1 MPSFYFEQVLQ
12 TALNGI
18 DQNVTGP
25 VLRLAGAILILSLLY
40 AVYEAYSNGGDV
52 RALGVAGVKYL
63 VLGLVFLNY
72 QQAFRSVNGM
82 FNGVADFIYNTN
94 GIGDV
99 VQNWLNSVS
108 AYVGQEGLSSFWTL
122 VTGAISGLL
131 DMLLILAGLIILPVS
146 YALFTLAYAMYGS
159 ILYIIGPFVLALWPS
174 RAMGQLSRTYFV
186 NLMIFQSWGLLY
198 AILQVLMTALQM
210 NSVNA
215 VLGGNGVLNAFVG
228 SSQMVLLGAVSVLFS
243 IAIALIPFM
252 ASRLVRG
259 EIGNTVFAL
268 AAVANRAARSILSS
282 SSASQIAAA
291 GPPPGMSD
299 RDAGG
304 GGQGVAGGSRGG
316 GAGGAG
322 GGLLA
327 ESKPPT
333 PPSSSVTAGSTA
345 PAGEVG
351 GSRGRLCRL
360 MVARGDNER
369 PMGQTV
375 EMA

>member
-25 VLRLAGAILILSLLY
+25 VLRLAGVILILSLLY

-52 RALGVAGVKYL
+52 RALGVAGIKYL

-82 FNGVADFIYNTN
+82 FNSVADFIYNTN

-108 AYVGQEGLSSFWTL
+108 AYMGQQGLSSFWTL
-122 VTGAISGLL
+122 VTGAIAGLL

-146 YALFTLAYAMYGS
+146 YTLFTLAYAMYGS

-198 AILQVLMTALQM
+198 AILQVLMTALQL

-215 VLGGNGVLNAFVG
+215 VLGANGVLNAFVG

-243 IAIALIPFM
+243 IAIMLIPFI

-259 EIGNTVFAL
+259 EVGSTVFAL
-268 AAVANRAARSILSS
+268 VSATGFYANAAAKTLLDSG
-282 SSASQIAAA
+282 SASHAAT
-291 GPPPGMSD
+291 PPQAMSD
-299 RDAGG
+299 SNSPAG
-304 GGQGVAGGSRGG
+304 GGQGMAGGSRGS
-316 GAGGAG
+316 GAGGAS

-327 ESKPPT
+327 ESRPPT
-333 PPSSSVTAGSTA
+333 PPSSSVTTGSAGSA
-345 PAGEVG
+345 SGVG
-351 GSRGRLCRL
+351 GAGA
-360 MVARGDNER
+360 VFAG
-369 PMGQTV
+369 
-375 EMA
+375 

>member
-25 VLRLAGAILILSLLY
+25 VLRLAGVILILSLLY

-52 RALGVAGVKYL
+52 RALGVAGIKYL

-82 FNGVADFIYNTN
+82 FNSVADFIYNTN

-108 AYVGQEGLSSFWTL
+108 AYMGQQGLSSFWTL
-122 VTGAISGLL
+122 VTGAIAGLL

-146 YALFTLAYAMYGS
+146 YTLFTLAYAMYGS

-198 AILQVLMTALQM
+198 AILQVLMTALQL

-215 VLGGNGVLNAFVG
+215 VLGANGVLNAFVG

-243 IAIALIPFM
+243 IAIALIPFI

-259 EIGNTVFAL
+259 EVGNTVFAL
-268 AAVANRAARSILSS
+268 AAVANRTARSILSS
-282 SSASQIAAA
+282 SSASHAAAA
-291 GPPPGMSD
+291 GPPQAMSD
-299 RDAGG
+299 SGSPAG
-304 GGQGVAGGSRGG
+304 GGQGVAGGSRGS

-327 ESKPPT
+327 ESRPPT
-333 PPSSSVTAGSTA
+333 PPSSSVTTGSAGSA
-345 PAGEVG
+345 SGVG
-351 GSRGRLCRL
+351 GAGA
-360 MVARGDNER
+360 VFAG
-369 PMGQTV
+369 
-375 EMA
+375 

>member
-25 VLRLAGAILILSLLY
+25 VLQLAGVILILSFLY

-52 RALGVAGVKYL
+52 RALGVAGIKYL
-63 VLGLVFLNY
+63 VLGLVFVNY

-82 FNGVADFIYNTN
+82 FNSVADFIYNTN

-99 VQNWLNSVS
+99 IQNWLNSVS
-108 AYVGQEGLSSFWTL
+108 VYVGQQGLSSFWTL

-131 DMLLILAGLIILPVS
+131 DVLLILAGLVILPVS
-146 YALFTLAYAMYGS
+146 YTLFTLAYAMYGS
-159 ILYIIGPFVLALWPS
+159 ILYLVGPFVLALWPS
-174 RAMGQLSRTYFV
+174 KAMGQLSRTYFV

-243 IAIALIPFM
+243 IAIALIPFI

-259 EIGNTVFAL
+259 EVGSTVSAIISGAGFYAN
-268 AAVANRAARSILSS
+268 AAAKTFLGS
-282 SSASQIAAA
+282 SSASHAARA
-291 GPPPGMSD
+291 GPPQAMSD
-299 RDAGG
+299 PGSPTSGGPGSGG
-304 GGQGVAGGSRGG
+304 GSPRGG
-316 GAGGAG
+316 GDRGTG
-322 GGLLA
+322 GGSLA
-327 ESKPPT
+327 ASRPPV
-333 PPSSSVTAGSTA
+333 PPGSGATAGTVGS
-345 PAGEVG
+345 AGEIGAAGAV
-351 GSRGRLCRL
+351 LA
-360 MVARGDNER
+360 V
-369 PMGQTV
+369 
-375 EMA
+375 

>member
-25 VLRLAGAILILSLLY
+25 VLRLAGVILILSLLY

-63 VLGLVFLNY
+63 VLGLVFINY

-99 VQNWLNSVS
+99 IQNWLNSVS
-108 AYVGQEGLSSFWTL
+108 AYVGQQGLSSFWTL

-131 DMLLILAGLIILPVS
+131 DVLLILAGLIILPIS
-146 YALFTLAYAMYGS
+146 YTLFTLAYVMYGS
-159 ILYIIGPFVLALWPS
+159 ILYLVGPFVLALWPS
-174 RAMGQLSRTYFV
+174 RSMGQLSRTYFV

-198 AILQVLMTALQM
+198 AILQVLITALQM

-243 IAIALIPFM
+243 IAIALIPFI

-259 EIGNTVFAL
+259 EVGSTVSAMISGAGLYAGMAAKTFL
-268 AAVANRAARSILSS
+268 AASSQVATN
-282 SSASQIAAA
+282 
-291 GPPPGMSD
+291 GPPQAMSD
-299 RDAGG
+299 PGSPSAGG
-304 GGQGVAGGSRGG
+304 PGSAGGPRAGGDGSARGG
-316 GAGGAG
+316 T
-322 GGLLA
+322 LA
-327 ESKPPT
+327 ESKPPI
-333 PPSSSVTAGSTA
+333 PPSADVAAGS
-345 PAGEVG
+345 AGSAG
-351 GSRGRLCRL
+351 GIGASGAVLA
-360 MVARGDNER
+360 V
-369 PMGQTV
+369 
-375 EMA
+375 

>member
-25 VLRLAGAILILSLLY
+25 VLELAGVVLILSFLY

-52 RALGVAGVKYL
+52 RALGVAGIKYL
-63 VLGLVFLNY
+63 ILGLVFINY

-82 FNGVADFIYNTN
+82 FNGVADYIYNTN

-99 VQNWLNSVS
+99 IQNWLNSVS
-108 AYVGQEGLSSFWTL
+108 AYVGQQGLSSFWTL

-131 DMLLILAGLIILPVS
+131 DVLLILVGLIILPVS
-146 YALFTLAYAMYGS
+146 YTLFTLAYVLYGS
-159 ILYIIGPFVLALWPS
+159 ILYLVGPFVLALWPS

-198 AILQVLMTALQM
+198 AILQVLITALQM

-215 VLGGNGVLNAFVG
+215 VLGGNGVLTAFVG
-228 SSQMVLLGAVSVLFS
+228 SSQMILLGAVSVLFS

-259 EIGNTVFAL
+259 EVGSTVSAMISGAGL
-268 AAVANRAARSILSS
+268 YAGMAARTLLATSS
-282 SSASQIAAA
+282 QAAPT
-291 GPPPGMSD
+291 GPPPATPDPGSPT
-299 RDAGG
+299 AGG
-304 GGQGVAGGSRGG
+304 PGLAGGPRAGGDGSSRGG
-316 GAGGAG
+316 A
-322 GGLLA
+322 LA
-327 ESKPPT
+327 ESKPPI
-333 PPSSSVTAGSTA
+333 PPSSDVAAGS
-345 PAGEVG
+345 AGSAG
-351 GSRGRLCRL
+351 GIEASGAVLA
-360 MVARGDNER
+360 V
-369 PMGQTV
+369 
-375 EMA
+375 

>member
-25 VLRLAGAILILSLLY
+25 VLRLAGVILILSLLY

-108 AYVGQEGLSSFWTL
+108 AYVGQQGLSSFWTL

-131 DMLLILAGLIILPVS
+131 DVLLILAGLVILPVS
-146 YALFTLAYAMYGS
+146 YTLFTLAYAMYGS
-159 ILYIIGPFVLALWPS
+159 ILYLVGPFVLALWPS
-174 RAMGQLSRTYFV
+174 KAMGQLSRTYFV

-243 IAIALIPFM
+243 IAIMLIPFI

-259 EIGNTVFAL
+259 EVGSTVFAL
-268 AAVANRAARSILSS
+268 VSAAGFYAN
-282 SSASQIAAA
+282 AAA
-291 GPPPGMSD
+291 KTLLDSGASHAAGGAPHAMSD
-299 RDAGG
+299 SDPSAG
-304 GGQGVAGGSRGG
+304 GGQGASATSRGG
-316 GAGGAG
+316 GAGGG
-322 GGLLA
+322 ILA

-333 PPSSSVTAGSTA
+333 PPSSSVTTGSAGS
-345 PAGEVG
+345 AGGAGAVFAG
-351 GSRGRLCRL
+351 
-360 MVARGDNER
+360 
-369 PMGQTV
+369 
-375 EMA
+375 

>member
-25 VLRLAGAILILSLLY
+25 VLQLAGVILILSLLY

-52 RALGVAGVKYL
+52 RALGVAGIKYL
-63 VLGLVFLNY
+63 VLGLVFINY

-99 VQNWLNSVS
+99 IQNWLNSVS
-108 AYVGQEGLSSFWTL
+108 AYVGQQGLSSFWTL

-131 DMLLILAGLIILPVS
+131 DVLLILVGLVILPVS
-146 YALFTLAYAMYGS
+146 YTLFTLAYVMYGS
-159 ILYIIGPFVLALWPS
+159 ILYLVGPFVLALWPS
-174 RAMGQLSRTYFV
+174 RSMGQLSRTYFV

-198 AILQVLMTALQM
+198 AILQVLITALQM

-243 IAIALIPFM
+243 IAIALIPFL

-259 EIGNTVFAL
+259 DVGSTVFAL
-268 AAVANRAARSILSS
+268 AAVVNRTARTVFSP
-282 SSASQIAAA
+282 SSASQAAPTGPPQAMPDPGSPSPGGPGAA
-291 GPPPGMSD
+291 GGP
-299 RDAGG
+299 RAGG
-304 GGQGVAGGSRGG
+304 DGSASG
-316 GAGGAG
+316 GA
-322 GGLLA
+322 LA
-327 ESKPPT
+327 ESKPPI
-333 PPSSSVTAGSTA
+333 PPSSDVAAGS
-345 PAGEVG
+345 AGSAG
-351 GSRGRLCRL
+351 GIGASGAVLA
-360 MVARGDNER
+360 V
-369 PMGQTV
+369 
-375 EMA
+375 

>member
-25 VLRLAGAILILSLLY
+25 VLQLAGVILILSLLY

-52 RALGVAGVKYL
+52 RALGVAGIKYL
-63 VLGLVFLNY
+63 VLGLVFMNY

-99 VQNWLNSVS
+99 IQNWLNSVS
-108 AYVGQEGLSSFWTL
+108 AYVGQQGLSSFWTL

-131 DMLLILAGLIILPVS
+131 DVLLILVGLIILPVS
-146 YALFTLAYAMYGS
+146 YTLFTLAYAMYGS
-159 ILYIIGPFVLALWPS
+159 ILYLVGPFVLALWPS

-186 NLMIFQSWGLLY
+186 NLMIFQGWGLLY
-198 AILQVLMTALQM
+198 AILQVLVTALQM

-243 IAIALIPFM
+243 IAIALIPFI
-252 ASRLVRG
+252 ASRIVRG
-259 EIGNTVFAL
+259 EVGGTVSAL
-268 AAVANRAARSILSS
+268 ISAASLYASAATETLLSS
-282 SSASQIAAA
+282 GASSQASPA
-291 GPPPGMSD
+291 GPPPTASD
-299 RDAGG
+299 PGSPTGGGPGSVGSPRAGG
-304 GGQGVAGGSRGG
+304 DGGGRGGS
-316 GAGGAG
+316 
-322 GGLLA
+322 LA
-327 ESKPPT
+327 ESKPPI
-333 PPSSSVTAGSTA
+333 PPSSEVAGGTAGS
-345 PAGEVG
+345 AGESGESGAV
-351 GSRGRLCRL
+351 LA
-360 MVARGDNER
+360 V
-369 PMGQTV
+369 
-375 EMA
+375 

>member
-25 VLRLAGAILILSLLY
+25 VLQLAGVILILSLLW

-52 RALGVAGVKYL
+52 RALGVAGIKYL
-63 VLGLVFLNY
+63 VLGLVFVNY

-82 FNGVADFIYNTN
+82 FNTVADFIYNTN

-99 VQNWLNSVS
+99 IQSWLNSVS
-108 AYVGQEGLSSFWTL
+108 SYISQQGLSSFWTL

-131 DMLLILAGLIILPVS
+131 NVLLILVGLIILPVS
-146 YALFTLAYAMYGS
+146 YTLFTLAYAMYGS
-159 ILYIIGPFVLALWPS
+159 ILYLMGPFVLALWPS
-174 RAMGQLSRTYFV
+174 RAMGQLARTYFV

-198 AILQVLMTALQM
+198 AILQVLITALQM

-215 VLGGNGVLNAFVG
+215 VLNGNGVLNAFVG

-243 IAIALIPFM
+243 IAIVLIPFI

-259 EIGNTVFAL
+259 EVGSTVFAL
-268 AAVANRAARSILSS
+268 LSGVGFYANAASRALLSS
-282 SSASQIAAA
+282 SNTSQAASA
-291 GPPPGMSD
+291 GPPGAMAES
-299 RDAGG
+299 DAGG
-304 GGQGVAGGSRGG
+304 SGGPVAGLRGG
-316 GAGGAG
+316 GAANPGGAV
-322 GGLLA
+322 LA

-333 PPSSSVTAGSTA
+333 PPSPSVPTGGVGAG
-345 PAGEVG
+345 GEVG
-351 GSRGRLCRL
+351 GAGAV
-360 MVARGDNER
+360 VA
-369 PMGQTV
+369 V
-375 EMA
+375 

>member
-25 VLRLAGAILILSLLY
+25 VLRLAGVILILSLLY

-108 AYVGQEGLSSFWTL
+108 AYVGQQGLSSFWTL
-122 VTGAISGLL
+122 VTGAMSGLL

-146 YALFTLAYAMYGS
+146 YTLFTLAYAMYGS

-228 SSQMVLLGAVSVLFS
+228 SSQMVLLGAVSILFS

-259 EIGNTVFAL
+259 EVGNTVFAL
-268 AAVANRAARSILSS
+268 AAVANRVARSILSS
-282 SSASQIAAA
+282 SSASHAA
-291 GPPPGMSD
+291 GGAPQAVSD
-299 RDAGG
+299 SDPSAG
-304 GGQGVAGGSRGG
+304 GGQGASAASRG
-316 GAGGAG
+316 GGAG

-333 PPSSSVTAGSTA
+333 PPSSSVTAGSA
-345 PAGEVG
+345 GSAGEVG
-351 GSRGRLCRL
+351 GAGA
-360 MVARGDNER
+360 VFAG
-369 PMGQTV
+369 
-375 EMA
+375 

>member
-25 VLRLAGAILILSLLY
+25 VLQLAGVILILSLLY

-52 RALGVAGVKYL
+52 RALGVAGIKYL

-72 QQAFRSVNGM
+72 QQAFLSVNGT
-82 FNGVADFIYNTN
+82 FNSVADFIYNTN

-108 AYVGQEGLSSFWTL
+108 AYMGQQGLSSFWTL
-122 VTGAISGLL
+122 VTGAIAGLL

-146 YALFTLAYAMYGS
+146 YTLFTLAYAMYGS

-198 AILQVLMTALQM
+198 AILQVLMTALQL

-215 VLGGNGVLNAFVG
+215 VLGANGVLNAFVG

-259 EIGNTVFAL
+259 EVGNTVFAL
-268 AAVANRAARSILSS
+268 AAVANRAARSALSS
-282 SSASQIAAA
+282 SSASHAAA
-291 GPPPGMSD
+291 PPQAMSD
-299 RDAGG
+299 SDSPAG
-304 GGQGVAGGSRGG
+304 GGQGVAGGARGS

-322 GGLLA
+322 GGL
-327 ESKPPT
+327 
-333 PPSSSVTAGSTA
+333 
-345 PAGEVG
+345 
-351 GSRGRLCRL
+351 
-360 MVARGDNER
+360 
-369 PMGQTV
+369 
-375 EMA
+375 

>member
-25 VLRLAGAILILSLLY
+25 VLRLAGVILILSLLY

-52 RALGVAGVKYL
+52 RALGVAGIKYL

-82 FNGVADFIYNTN
+82 FNSVADFIYNTN

-108 AYVGQEGLSSFWTL
+108 AYMGQQGLSSFWTL
-122 VTGAISGLL
+122 VTGAIAGLL

-146 YALFTLAYAMYGS
+146 YTLFTLAYAMYGS

-198 AILQVLMTALQM
+198 AILQVLMTALQL
-210 NSVNA
+210 NSVSA
-215 VLGGNGVLNAFVG
+215 VLGANGVLNAFVG

-243 IAIALIPFM
+243 IAIALIPFI

-259 EIGNTVFAL
+259 EVGNTVFAL
-268 AAVANRAARSILSS
+268 AAVANRTARSILSS
-282 SSASQIAAA
+282 SSASHAAAA
-291 GPPPGMSD
+291 GPPQAMSD
-299 RDAGG
+299 SGSPGG
-304 GGQGVAGGSRGG
+304 LRGGSS
-316 GAGGAG
+316 GGAG

-327 ESKPPT
+327 ESRPPT
-333 PPSSSVTAGSTA
+333 PPSSSVTTGSAGSA
-345 PAGEVG
+345 SGVG
-351 GSRGRLCRL
+351 GAGA
-360 MVARGDNER
+360 VFAG
-369 PMGQTV
+369 
-375 EMA
+375 